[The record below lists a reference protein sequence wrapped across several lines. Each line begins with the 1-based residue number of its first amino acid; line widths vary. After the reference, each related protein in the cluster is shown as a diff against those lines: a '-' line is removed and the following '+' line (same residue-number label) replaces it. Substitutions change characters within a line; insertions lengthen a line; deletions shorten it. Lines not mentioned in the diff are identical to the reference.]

1 MAEKSVPSTFGLRMA
16 RVPAS
21 SLNAAPTSRSA
32 AGLVTGLLIL
42 VLAGLSA
49 RPAAAQDTPVPMD
62 MQIQIMV
69 KILNF
74 DRKLPE
80 RLGDRLTVGVLY
92 QGRYRTSANV
102 GGEVC
107 RTFMGLPQSALG
119 ALESLQITCVGLDL
133 DQVSDLAATLKR
145 ERIQVLYVS
154 PLRAYSLDDVVAV
167 TRAADITTLTG
178 VPRYVETG
186 CAIGVDMKGDR
197 PEIVINLPAS
207 RAEGAELNAQVLKL
221 ARVVGGSAGT

>member
-1 MAEKSVPSTFGLRMA
+1 MSP
-16 RVPAS
+16 RVVT
-21 SLNAAPTSRSA
+21 SLT
-32 AGLVTGLLIL
+32 AGLL
-42 VLAGLSA
+42 LAGLLGGSA
-49 RPAAAQDTPVPMD
+49 GGAWAQDTPVPVEL
-62 MQIQIMV
+62 QVQIMV

-80 RLGDRLTVGVLY
+80 RVGGRLTVGVLY

-107 RTFMGLPQSALG
+107 RTLMGLPRAALG
-119 ALESLQITCVGLDL
+119 ALETLQLSCLAIDL
-133 DQVSDLAATLKR
+133 DETPDLAAALKR

-154 PLRAYSLDDVVAV
+154 PLRAFAVEDVVAL
-167 TRAADITTLTG
+167 TRAGRITTLTG

-197 PEIVINLPAS
+197 PEILINLPAS
-207 RAEGAELNAQVLKL
+207 RAEGAELNAQLLKL
-221 ARVVGGSAGT
+221 ARVVGNPAAGT

>member
-1 MAEKSVPSTFGLRMA
+1 MKRHRTNPL
-16 RVPAS
+16 
-21 SLNAAPTSRSA
+21 L
-32 AGLVTGLLIL
+32 TGLLATGL
-42 VLAGLSA
+42 LGLTAGAA
-49 RPAAAQDTPVPMD
+49 RAQDTPVPVHV
-62 MQIQIMV
+62 QVQIMV

-80 RLGDRLTVGVLY
+80 RVGDRLTVGVLY
-92 QGRYRTSANV
+92 QGRYRTSANI

-107 RTFMGLPQSALG
+107 RTFMAIPQAELG
-119 ALESLQITCVGLDL
+119 TLESLQITCVGLDL
-133 DQVSDLAATLKR
+133 DQIPDLAAALKR

-154 PLRAYSLDDVVAV
+154 PLRAYRLEEVVAV

-207 RAEGAELNAQVLKL
+207 RAEGSDLNAQVLKL
-221 ARVVGGSAGT
+221 ARVVGGSAGS